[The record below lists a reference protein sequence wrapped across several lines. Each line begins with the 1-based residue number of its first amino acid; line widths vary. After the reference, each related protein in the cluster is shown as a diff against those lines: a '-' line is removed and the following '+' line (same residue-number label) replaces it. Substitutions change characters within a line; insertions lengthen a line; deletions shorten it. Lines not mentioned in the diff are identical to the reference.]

1 MAKHYIITDETGR
14 ILRGFSDD
22 FEQPTD
28 GAICIN
34 EDGGRHFELNG
45 VINPSMSD
53 CNGVPLYAFD
63 GKKIIKRDEK
73 EVAAETPIPVKT
85 VTIEERVQAVEIAVK
100 ELATN
105 GVGTA
110 ELEAA
115 LAEIEAA
122 GDPAEVQDMQDAL
135 VAGGLQAP

>member
-1 MAKHYIITDETGR
+1 MAKHYIVIDETNR

-22 FEQPTD
+22 FEQSTE

-45 VINPSMSD
+45 IINPPMTD
-53 CNGVPLYAFD
+53 YNGVPLYKLD
-63 GKKIIKRDEK
+63 GKQIIKRDEK

-85 VTIEERVQAVEIAVK
+85 VTIEERIQAVELAVK

-105 GVGTA
+105 GIGTA
-110 ELEAA
+110 ELESA
-115 LAEIEAA
+115 LAEIEAVLN
-122 GDPAEVQDMQDAL
+122 E
-135 VAGGLQAP
+135 

>member
-1 MAKHYIITDETGR
+1 MAKHYIITDELGR

-22 FEQPTD
+22 FEQPD
-28 GAICIN
+28 ANAICIN

-45 VINPSMSD
+45 VINPPMMD
-53 CNGVPLYAFD
+53 YNGVPLYKLD
-63 GKKIIKRDEK
+63 GEK
-73 EVAAETPIPVKT
+73 VIERTKLELEADKPSVVSVP
-85 VTIEERVQAVEIAVK
+85 TIEERVQTIELAVK

-115 LAEIEAA
+115 LAEIEAVLN
-122 GDPAEVQDMQDAL
+122 G
-135 VAGGLQAP
+135 

>member
-1 MAKHYIITDETGR
+1 MAKHYIEVD
-14 ILRGFSDD
+14 LADMVVHGFSDD

-85 VTIEERVQAVEIAVK
+85 VTIEERIQAVELAVK

-105 GVGTA
+105 GIGTA
-110 ELEAA
+110 ELESA
-115 LAEIEAA
+115 LAEIEAVLN
-122 GDPAEVQDMQDAL
+122 E
-135 VAGGLQAP
+135 